1 MDCVHVPIVKMV
13 EGTQVVH
20 VELYE
25 ARIET
30 GSRITRAPL
39 QNIVKAS
46 QTPTYA
52 TRMRATSHIRT
63 NAH

>member
-1 MDCVHVPIVKMV
+1 MV
-13 EGTQVVH
+13 EGTQIVR
-20 VELYE
+20 VEIYE

-30 GSRITRAPL
+30 GSRITTTPL

-46 QTPTYA
+46 QTTTYA
-52 TRMRATSHIRT
+52 TRMRATPHIRI

>member
-1 MDCVHVPIVKMV
+1 MKMV

-20 VELYE
+20 VEIYE

-30 GSRITRAPL
+30 GSRITTAPL
-39 QNIVKAS
+39 QNLVKAS

-52 TRMRATSHIRT
+52 TRMRATAHIRT

>member
-1 MDCVHVPIVKMV
+1 MV

-20 VELYE
+20 VEIYE

-30 GSRITRAPL
+30 GSRITTAPL
-39 QNIVKAS
+39 QNLVKAS

-52 TRMRATSHIRT
+52 TRMRATAHIRT